1 MQAQAATVRLQHA
14 CGCPQGCAVLWE
26 EEGWRVRVLLE
37 WQRLV
42 NGGRVMAKRSGTVGV
57 MGAQLRRP
65 SEDAER
71 DAQHVQP
78 DAHEAGASGSCD
90 AVTLDMTEASP
101 RSQVPAVETCINASV
116 TRTRRTD
123 TTLTLRYAARVQ
135 LTGHLD
141 GRLAHARRKP
151 LALTRPKPPSGGYFT
166 SFAAI
171 LAASRRQPPP
181 GAFRAT

>member
-1 MQAQAATVRLQHA
+1 MGVPNVATQENSTRATHVWPESRRGLA
-14 CGCPQGCAVLWE
+14 DKFESGTSYRTDGLVT
-26 EEGWRVRVLLE
+26 GWRVRVLLE

-141 GRLAHARRKP
+141 GRLAHARRK
-151 LALTRPKPPSGGYFT
+151 RGDG
-166 SFAAI
+166 
-171 LAASRRQPPP
+171 
-181 GAFRAT
+181 